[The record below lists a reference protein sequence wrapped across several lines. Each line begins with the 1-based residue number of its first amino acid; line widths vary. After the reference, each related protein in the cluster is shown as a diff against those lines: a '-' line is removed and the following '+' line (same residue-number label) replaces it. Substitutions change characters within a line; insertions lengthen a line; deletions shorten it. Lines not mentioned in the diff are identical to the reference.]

1 MVILSHRDLNEL
13 AESILH
19 DFYRGAPLQLGS
31 VNIDQLA
38 SDYLGLKVC
47 YEKLSEDG
55 SILGLTSYAECY
67 LELPSKGEHPI
78 KLNPNMVLLNKSF
91 SERIPSSS
99 LEGCR
104 RFTLA
109 HECAHQILYR
119 YESSLVQKTVCQT
132 YSLRRSYSLRELKSR
147 EDWNEWQADALGAA
161 LLMPKNLTELIFF
174 RCSAAEPLV
183 QYRTGFSPTD
193 RAVIKNMKNILG
205 VSQTALIIRLKQLGL
220 LQEKSADDYIDPL
233 DVVA

>member
-13 AESILH
+13 ADSILH

-67 LELPSKGEHPI
+67 LELSSKRDSPI
-78 KLNPNMVLLNKSF
+78 RLEPDTILLDKSF
-91 SERIPSSS
+91 SERAPSS
-99 LEGCR
+99 LEGRR

-119 YESSLVQKTVCQT
+119 YESSLIQKTVRQA